1 METITH
7 TIEFDTSPEEFYNA
21 ILDPVKHSAFT
32 QSKAEINNIE
42 GSSYTAY
49 DGYIEGTNLE
59 LIPGKLIVQSW
70 QANEKDWPEGH
81 FSKIT
86 FHISPEKKGCK
97 VIFIHDNIP
106 DGMGEMYEQGW
117 KENYWEKMKLFFK
130 R

>member
-1 METITH
+1 MEKIQH
-7 TIEFDTSPEEFYNA
+7 TIDFNVSPEEFYNA

-32 QSKAEINNIE
+32 HTKVEISNVE
-42 GSSYTAY
+42 GSSYSAY

-70 QANEKDWPEGH
+70 KASEDNWPEGH

-86 FHISPEKKGCK
+86 FRISAEKKGCK
-97 VIFIHDNIP
+97 VEFTHENIP
-106 DGMGEMYEQGW
+106 DGMGEMYDEGW

-130 R
+130 K